1 MIDSSEFSGA
11 YTQQAELFALRF
23 RARLKL
29 SVHRR
34 SLSALAGPNRSS
46 MRGRGLDFDEVRA
59 YQPGDEVRAIDWR
72 VTART
77 GEAHTKLYREERE
90 RPVLIVTDQRQPMFF
105 GTQKCFKSVLAAQVC
120 GLLAWSALRNNDRV
134 GGFVWGQQQHV
145 EVRPKRSKASVLKLL
160 HTVHELNNQ
169 LGADN
174 VSAGTPLSI
183 NTALIDL
190 RRITRPG
197 SAIFIIS
204 DFHDFDDD
212 ASKQLFNLARHCE
225 VTAVLVNDRLEQNLP
240 PAGQYSVTDGL
251 RRGVLNTR
259 AAKLRDDYA
268 RHFRQRREHL
278 HMSLAS
284 YGVPLIEMQ
293 TGCEPLTE
301 LLKYY
306 AYYRGS

>member
-1 MIDSSEFSGA
+1 MEASEFSGA
-11 YTQQAELFALRF
+11 YTQQAELLALRF

-77 GEAHTKLYREERE
+77 GSAHTKLYREERE
-90 RPVLIVTDQRQPMFF
+90 RPVLIVTDQRPPLFF
-105 GTQKCFKSVLAAQVC
+105 GSKHCFKSVLAAQIA

-134 GGFVWGQQQHV
+134 GGLVWGQQQHV

-160 HTVHELNNQ
+160 HTMHEFNNR
-169 LGADN
+169 LGVDAVGAD
-174 VSAGTPLSI
+174 APLSI
-183 NTALIDL
+183 NTALTDL

-197 SAIFIIS
+197 SAVFIVS
-204 DFHDFDDD
+204 DFHDFNSD
-212 ASKQLFNLARHCE
+212 ASKHLFNLARHNE
-225 VTAVLVNDRLEQNLP
+225 VTAVMVYDRLEQNLP
-240 PAGQYSVTDGL
+240 PAGQYTVTDGL

-259 AAKLRDDYA
+259 GAQLRANYA
-268 RHFRQRREHL
+268 QQFRRRREDL
-278 HMSLAS
+278 RSSLAG
-284 YGVPLIEMQ
+284 YGVPLIELQ

-306 AYYRGS
+306 AYQRGS